1 MVVMIHYLIL
11 CSTHEVRQV
20 GRKKKYCWK
29 TLQLCIFQGRRE
41 RIPSEKSQVYAPLF
55 CDPIK
60 NGLNV
65 ICNCLVLLL
74 CDHVKI
80 KVGNC

>member
-20 GRKKKYCWK
+20 GRKNN
-29 TLQLCIFQGRRE
+29 IVGR
-41 RIPSEKSQVYAPLF
+41 PSSCAFSKEEENVYQVKKSQVSAPLF